1 MAGRVMGRDSI
12 DMQRSQFVMY
22 AILFLMGEACACDLY
37 QGEYQ
42 CMRCDL
48 LARGEQAYPIQ
59 HRQALT
65 TMARKHGFQP

>member
-1 MAGRVMGRDSI
+1 
-12 DMQRSQFVMY
+12 
-22 AILFLMGEACACDLY
+22 
-37 QGEYQ
+37 
-42 CMRCDL
+42 MRCDL